1 MDHVT
6 ELVVWVVG
14 GRYVVMG
21 RLEGTID
28 LNYWDHFKLNTEIA
42 NYRHYIK
49 GLKVQTT
56 T

>member
-1 MDHVT
+1 MGHVT

-28 LNYWDHFKLNTEIA
+28 LNYWARFKLNTETG
-42 NYRHYIK
+42 NYHHYIV
-49 GLKVQTT
+49 GLKVRVTT
-56 T
+56 

>member
-1 MDHVT
+1 MGHVT

-28 LNYWDHFKLNTEIA
+28 LNYWARFKLNTEIGD
-42 NYRHYIK
+42 YRHYIL
-49 GLKVQTT
+49 GLKV
-56 T
+56 